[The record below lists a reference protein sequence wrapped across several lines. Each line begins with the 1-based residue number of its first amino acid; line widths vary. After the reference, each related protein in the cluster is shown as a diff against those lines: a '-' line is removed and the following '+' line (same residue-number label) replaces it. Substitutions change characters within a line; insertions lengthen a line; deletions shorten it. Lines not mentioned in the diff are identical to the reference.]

1 MNKLVYF
8 IILLLTAVFLRFFLT
23 PLLEIENILI
33 QVSSLV
39 LIISI
44 GAFFL
49 LRSSAKII
57 EETTEILSE
66 RTKLAG
72 GLLQSLGTAFPD
84 MILGIV
90 AAIVSLN
97 LRSVDYLR
105 AINYAIIAASTTF
118 GSNIYNIAHATWCMY
133 RQNKANK
140 KDSSVLMFPGFVK
153 GGAVTPFSKHIIK
166 PQLAEF
172 DTATQ
177 VLIALTLLTS
187 FVAICM
193 VLFGRVNIVQQNF
206 TEDLYQL
213 IQPIGVIVF
222 LLSGYILFYFR
233 KTHRKES
240 AIQDIAKAEHFY
252 RNKSTVLI
260 LFHLLLS
267 GAIILFTAESM
278 IHAIE
283 ALSYLFH
290 IPPVITGVFAG
301 LIGCLGEILVIHN
314 YTVNPK
320 GRIGDALIGVGMDN
334 IVTTLG
340 AAIVAMMGG
349 IFLGGSSLIVIFVL
363 ILGMNTFLI
372 GQVSEMKNY
381 FILEKE

>member
-172 DTATQ
+172 DT
-177 VLIALTLLTS
+177 
-187 FVAICM
+187 
-193 VLFGRVNIVQQNF
+193 
-206 TEDLYQL
+206 
-213 IQPIGVIVF
+213 
-222 LLSGYILFYFR
+222 
-233 KTHRKES
+233 
-240 AIQDIAKAEHFY
+240 
-252 RNKSTVLI
+252 
-260 LFHLLLS
+260 
-267 GAIILFTAESM
+267 
-278 IHAIE
+278 
-283 ALSYLFH
+283 
-290 IPPVITGVFAG
+290 
-301 LIGCLGEILVIHN
+301 
-314 YTVNPK
+314 
-320 GRIGDALIGVGMDN
+320 
-334 IVTTLG
+334 
-340 AAIVAMMGG
+340 
-349 IFLGGSSLIVIFVL
+349 
-363 ILGMNTFLI
+363 
-372 GQVSEMKNY
+372 
-381 FILEKE
+381 